1 MFISRFLKNTRGF
14 TVTELLLVTSLLSS
28 IPVSGYV
35 VVKNKAL
42 QIECLSNLRM
52 IGTAVECFVAD
63 NDAYPNAKFYPE
75 EPLKDMRSIVK
86 IMKPY
91 GLQGNIFTCRSSP
104 PALMSKGLS
113 YLWNDELS
121 GKNPAQVRDP
131 AATWMMTD
139 VTALDERI
147 SSHSGGYN
155 ILYAD
160 GHQAWSSAPPL
171 SARKK

>member
-1 MFISRFLKNTRGF
+1 MLIFRFLKNTRGF

-28 IPVSGYV
+28 IPVSSYV
-35 VVKNKAL
+35 GAKNKAL
-42 QIECLSNLRM
+42 QIECLSNLRA
-52 IGTAVECFVAD
+52 IGTAVEIFITD
-63 NDAYPNAKFYPE
+63 NDVYPNAKFFPK
-75 EPLKDMRSIVK
+75 EPLKDSRSIVN
-86 IMKPY
+86 ILEPY
-91 GLQGNIFTCRSSP
+91 ELKGKVFVCPTSP
-104 PALMSKGLS
+104 SAFVEKGLS

-131 AATWMMTD
+131 SATWMMID

-160 GHQAWSSAPPL
+160 GHQAWSSTLPPL
-171 SARKK
+171 FRKK

>member
-1 MFISRFLKNTRGF
+1 MLIFRFLKNTRGF

-28 IPVSGYV
+28 IPVSSYV
-35 VVKNKAL
+35 GARNKAL
-42 QIECLSNLRM
+42 QIECLSNLRN
-52 IGTAVECFVAD
+52 IGTAVEFFITD
-63 NDAYPNAKFYPE
+63 NDVYPNAKFFPE
-75 EPLKDMRSIVK
+75 NPLKDSRSIVK
-86 IMKPY
+86 IMEPY
-91 GLQGNIFTCRSSP
+91 GLKGKIFICQASP
-104 PALMSKGLS
+104 PALVSKGLT

-131 AATWMMTD
+131 STTWLMVD

-160 GHQAWSSAPPL
+160 GHPAWSSTPPPFF
-171 SARKK
+171 RKK